1 MQNVHLFI
9 YIYLAFLKNVEGQ
22 LFGQNK
28 EGLILVSVI
37 SSQPPNDLFS
47 TYKRDDLTGWLF
59 GIFNNEII
67 EKISLWELMLSPPLE
82 IWKLKLSIFPISYKQ
97 IINLVAGIL

>member
-37 SSQPPNDLFS
+37 SAQPPNDLFS
-47 TYKRDDLTGWLF
+47 TYKRDD
-59 GIFNNEII
+59 
-67 EKISLWELMLSPPLE
+67 
-82 IWKLKLSIFPISYKQ
+82 
-97 IINLVAGIL
+97 